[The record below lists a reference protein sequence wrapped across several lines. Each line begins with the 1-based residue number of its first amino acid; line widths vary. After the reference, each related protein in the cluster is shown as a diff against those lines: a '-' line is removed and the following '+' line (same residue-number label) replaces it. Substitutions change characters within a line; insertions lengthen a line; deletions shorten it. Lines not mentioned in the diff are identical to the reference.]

1 MSPLNLTWH
10 FCDNDQQLEKKKKKK
25 KHFICHVTEMGLK
38 IELAEFQHK
47 SANKFSQKEFHS
59 VKMKTVFQ
67 VSQTD

>member
-1 MSPLNLTWH
+1 MISSL
-10 FCDNDQQLEKKKKKK
+10 KKKKKK

-59 VKMKTVFQ
+59 VKMKTVF
-67 VSQTD
+67 